1 MAEIT
6 VTLTDA
12 GNGTIVVDGAPRHQI
27 QAEGLPNARTQAL
40 TQLREW
46 AASSGPVVAEIQE
59 PSTSFRVR
67 VHGSGK
73 VEPVEAPA
81 ATESVAPA
89 AAPAAAPTSPGH
101 AVSAPPVVTEVPLT
115 APQRPAEPF
124 SQPVAPPVAPEP
136 TWAQTAAAAPTVDP
150 ASVVI
155 PGQIVP
161 ATEVAATR
169 SAARAELRFTNQQRE
184 RPRTGM
190 RGFLYSATG
199 GHMNLGLS
207 EKEAEQLA
215 LAERIRRPFVG
226 HKLTG
231 VLALKGGI
239 GKSSTTIGIGA
250 AIAELR
256 GESPVAI
263 DANPD
268 SGDLAERALGEV
280 LYNPAESRSISD
292 IVRDI
297 EQIDSLTTLSDY
309 LHIAGRLH
317 VVAGEQDPAL
327 SDALTAEDFLKVHD
341 LLAKY
346 YRIGLVDCGTGVSH
360 PAMAGIL
367 STVKN
372 VVICSGYAVSGA
384 RRANA
389 ALTWLREHGY
399 AHLADSAVIV
409 ITDKDQVSA
418 RVNRQAIEEA
428 LQEAARSL
436 IIVPHDRKVADGDL
450 LRLDSIDPATK
461 VAYQRIAAAVV
472 DGY

>member
-1 MAEIT
+1 MADIT
-6 VTLTDA
+6 VILTDG
-12 GNGTIVVDGAPRHQI
+12 GNGTILVDGTQHQQI
-27 QAEGLPNARTQAL
+27 QADGLPNARAKAL
-40 TQLREW
+40 THLREW
-46 AASSGPVVAEIQE
+46 AAAGAPVVAHIQE
-59 PSTSFRVR
+59 PSTSFRVL
-67 VHGSGK
+67 VHDNGK
-73 VEPVEAPA
+73 VEPVADPPAVVAPA
-81 ATESVAPA
+81 PVAA
-89 AAPAAAPTSPGH
+89 AAPAQPIH
-101 AVSAPPVVTEVPLT
+101 AVPNIAPVPQVVTEVPLA
-115 APQRPAEPF
+115 APVRPAEPI
-124 SQPVAPPVAPEP
+124 SQPVAPPVATEP
-136 TWAQTAAAAPTVDP
+136 AAALWASAAP
-150 ASVVI
+150 AE
-155 PGQIVP
+155 VP
-161 ATEVAATR
+161 PTFAADAPAATR

-215 LAERIRRPFVG
+215 LAERIRRPFLG
-226 HKLTG
+226 HKSTG

-239 GKSSTTIGIGA
+239 GKSSTTIGVGL

-268 SGDLAERALGEV
+268 SGDLAERALGEM
-280 LYNPAESRSISD
+280 LYNPAESRSITD

-367 STVKN
+367 STVQN

-399 AHLADSAVIV
+399 GHLADSAVIV

-428 LQEAARSL
+428 LQDAARSL
-436 IIVPHDRKVADGDL
+436 VIVPHDRKVADGDL

>member
-27 QAEGLPNARTQAL
+27 QADGLPNARTQAL

-46 AASSGPVVAEIQE
+46 AASSGPVVAQILE
-59 PSTSFRVR
+59 PSTSFHVR
-67 VHGSGK
+67 VHDTGK

-81 ATESVAPA
+81 PAAAGPELAAPSAAPA
-89 AAPAAAPTSPGH
+89 AAPAPPVH
-101 AVSAPPVVTEVPLT
+101 AVSAPPVVTEVPLA
-115 APQRPAEPF
+115 APQRPAEPI
-124 SQPVAPPVAPEP
+124 SQPLAPPVPAEPQTPAQAYTDPAAAFAPE
-136 TWAQTAAAAPTVDP
+136 
-150 ASVVI
+150 
-155 PGQIVP
+155 VP
-161 ATEVAATR
+161 AATR

-215 LAERIRRPFVG
+215 LAERIRRPFMG

-239 GKSSTTIGIGA
+239 GKSSTTIGVGL

-268 SGDLAERALGEV
+268 SGDLAERALGEM
-280 LYNPAESRSISD
+280 LYNPAESRSITD

-367 STVKN
+367 STVQN

-436 IIVPHDRKVADGDL
+436 VIVPHDRKVADGDL